1 MKLSLLAAL
10 LLLAGP
16 AAAQNADSTPPALR
30 LDFPLLDA
38 PYNVQ
43 HGFRAPSMQQALA
56 VTEGFYEAS
65 HLGIQRVW
73 GDRRLLAKATIVAFD
88 WFTIALPGADAWV
101 HEEYHRS
108 VLGRRGIASHND
120 VYKLELGANAIA
132 VSQVRDEDLAALKR
146 DHPAEQVRLSSAG
159 MEAEL
164 HLVQELERNR
174 FFGRSRAWN
183 LPTYWLVKLGTAG
196 YLFSGSDAEIDAEID
211 EFNDKDGTNVKARD
225 FTGHDFTAWAYDLH
239 RPDEAYAA
247 RGTHPSGV
255 GIDRYIKTTDLTS
268 AELEYLERQSMLHAL
283 NFLDPFM
290 YGINGI
296 RATNPLNGRPMRVN
310 ARAGHVLTPFGHAV
324 DGNLLLRQGA
334 LNLSVAFRGYA
345 NGERSFPGIEAE
357 VLDFPVR
364 VRGSRLTVSPRLAL
378 WMQPEGQRFRATRGV
393 PGALAALKVHRPLSS
408 RFGTYAE
415 LEGKSAGWVLGNP
428 SLDAGVSFRVGG
440 SVLLK

>member
-1 MKLSLLAAL
+1 MKQVLLVALVLLASPAL
-10 LLLAGP
+10 
-16 AAAQNADSTPPALR
+16 AQSDSTPRAPR

-38 PYNVQ
+38 PYNLE
-43 HGFRAPSMQQALA
+43 HGGRAPSMQQALA

-73 GDRRLLAKATIVAFD
+73 GDQKLLAKLSILTWD
-88 WFTIALPGADAWV
+88 LLTIAVPGADAWV
-101 HEEYHRS
+101 HEEYHRA

-120 VYKLELGANAIA
+120 VYALDLSAEAIA
-132 VSQVRDEDLAALKR
+132 VSHVRDEDLVRLKR

-196 YLFSGSDAEIDAEID
+196 YLFSGSDAEVDADID
-211 EFNDKDGTNVKARD
+211 EFNDRDGDDVDARD
-225 FTGHDFTAWAYDLH
+225 FTGHDFTAWVYDLH
-239 RPDEAYAA
+239 RPDEAYTA

-255 GIDRYIKTTDLTS
+255 GIDRYIKTTDLTPD
-268 AELEYLERQSMLHAL
+268 ELKYLERQSVLHAL

-310 ARAGHVLTPFGHAV
+310 ARAGHMLTPFGHTV
-324 DGNLLLRQGA
+324 DANLLLRQGA
-334 LNLSVAFRGYA
+334 LNLSVALRGYA

-357 VLDFPVR
+357 VLDYPL
-364 VRGSRLTVSPRLAL
+364 RGTRLTVSPRLAL
-378 WMQPEGQRFRATRGV
+378 WMQPEGQRFRSTRGV
-393 PGALAALKVHRPLSS
+393 PGALASVRVHRPLDR
-408 RFGTYAE
+408 RFGTFAE
-415 LEGKSAGWVLGNP
+415 LEGKSAGWVLGNAN
-428 SLDAGVSFRVGG
+428 LDAGFSFRVGG
-440 SVLLK
+440 SVMLR